1 VWYWKGDSEG
11 GGHQDVWIRYSKE
24 VCDAIEA
31 ARTAKQKEYK
41 LDELRAIS
49 FKKMKQFVIKT
60 PSRQRALKRETPAQ
74 RFAKEKRKAQAALK
88 RSRKAAGKSAHAATA
103 PSRGTRRTTRGGAN
117 QPAAA
122 AAGRTTRRSK
132 R

>member
-1 VWYWKGDSEG
+1 MRGGGGEDEADDVGGSDEGVVWYWKGDSEG

-49 FKKMKQFVIKT
+49 FKKMKQFV
-60 PSRQRALKRETPAQ
+60 
-74 RFAKEKRKAQAALK
+74 FFQAEDGI
-88 RSRKAAGKSAHAATA
+88 RDNER
-103 PSRGTRRTTRGGAN
+103 
-117 QPAAA
+117 
-122 AAGRTTRRSK
+122 
-132 R
+132 